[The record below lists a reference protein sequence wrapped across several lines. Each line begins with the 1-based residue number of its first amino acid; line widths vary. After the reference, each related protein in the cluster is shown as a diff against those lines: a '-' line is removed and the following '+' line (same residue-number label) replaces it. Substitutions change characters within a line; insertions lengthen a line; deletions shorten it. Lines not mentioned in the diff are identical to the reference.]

1 MILLRSNVINKKC
14 KKYQRFGLPT
24 IAKTFGFYPYFNII
38 YSEQEPIVNMEEREV
53 IMLGSNNYLGMTSNS
68 IVKKAATDAIDK
80 YGSGTTGSRLLNGT
94 FHIHVELEKRL
105 AKFLGKEDCVVF
117 STGMQANLG
126 ALSSLLSEKDEYV
139 ISDELNHASIIDGVR
154 LSKTQKNTKI
164 IYNHNDMDDLRKA
177 IKKVPKGKAMIVTEG
192 IFSMEGDIC
201 PLDEIVEIAEENNA
215 FIFLDDAHSIGVLGP
230 NGRGT
235 AAHFNLTNKVDV
247 IMGTFSKSFASC
259 GGYIAASK
267 EICNWIRHTSR
278 PFIFSASLPPA
289 NCATVLAVLDIIEK
303 DGSHSEKVL
312 NLAMRMKKGLTDNGF
327 NIGNSQTPIIPII
340 IGKQMLTFKLFKKLF
355 FKKPRGIFTNPIRP
369 PAVPKGRELIRTSY
383 MASMNNDI
391 IDEGIEIFTEL
402 GKKLKI
408 IK

>member
-1 MILLRSNVINKKC
+1 MSLNHSINKKC

-38 YSEQEPIVNMEEREV
+38 YSEQEPIVNMDEREV
-53 IMLGSNNYLGMTSNS
+53 IMLGSNNYLGMTANLD
-68 IVKKAATDAIDK
+68 VKKAAVDAINK

-126 ALSSLLSEKDEYV
+126 ALSSLLSKKDEYV
-139 ISDELNHASIIDGVR
+139 ISDELNHASIIDGIR
-154 LSKTQKNTKI
+154 LSKTDKDIKI
-164 IYNHNDMDDLRKA
+164 IYKHNNMDDLRNK
-177 IKKVPKGKAMIVTEG
+177 IKKIPKGKAMIVTEG

-215 FIFLDDAHSIGVLGP
+215 FIFLDDAHSVGVLGP

-235 AAHFNLTNKVDV
+235 AAHFKLTKKIDV

-278 PFIFSASLPPA
+278 TFIFSASLPPA

-303 DGSHSEKVL
+303 DESYCKKVL
-312 NLAMRMKKGLTDNGF
+312 DLALRMKKGLTDAGF
-327 NIGNSQTPIIPII
+327 DTGNSQTPIIPVI
-340 IGKQMLTFKLFKKLF
+340 IGKQLKTFKIFKRLF
-355 FKKPRGIFTNPIRP
+355 FRKPRGIFTNPVRP
-369 PAVPKGRELIRTSY
+369 PAVPKGRELLRTSY

-391 IDEGIEIFTEL
+391 IDEGIDIFTEV
-402 GKKLKI
+402 GKKLRI
-408 IK
+408 I